1 LLVWTILTAK
11 GMRMKKTA
19 LLLLFVLTLALA
31 NSSAAFGQATASGAI
46 QGTVLDKS
54 EAVVVGAEV
63 FVTSKATGTT
73 RTVATS
79 DTGSFRF
86 DLLSAGLY
94 TVKVSKAGFST
105 VTQNVELL
113 VGQTATANVVLSPGS
128 VSESIEVTSEAP
140 LIDVVKTSVSQ
151 QITPSEVEELPMLG
165 RDVAN
170 LAYLAPGVKA
180 TDSYDPTKNRYA
192 ILSVNG
198 QSGRNVNVTI
208 NGVDNKDNTVGG
220 PVMQLPLEAVQE
232 FVISTQR
239 FSAANGRSEGAAI
252 NMITKAGTNNY
263 HGSVFGFFREQEF
276 NAANV
281 FEQQSGQKGPYSRQF
296 FGGSVGGPIV
306 RDKLYGFF
314 AIERQ
319 RENTSITEDPTALAE
334 LTLAKN
340 AGLAAEPAAVIPRP
354 FYETR
359 YNGRLDYKFNDRETA
374 YISYTSQANDSL
386 NDQSSQTGDL
396 TEGNFTKNHLQ
407 AANFTLNSVLSPST
421 VNSFLVGYQYWNNII
436 DSELKVPLVTFI
448 GGTSFGTNGNVPQQS
463 YQRKW
468 QFRDDLTKTVGRH
481 TFGMGVDFI
490 YNPKLG
496 GFFESN
502 STLEVDFGA
511 DPSCILAAVNDNVN
525 HCGPSFYPDG
535 FATAGAVIGMS
546 ASAGDPYFDMPG
558 GTKQLGLY
566 LQDDWKVT
574 KKLTVNLGVRWDK
587 DFNLVGASAI
597 AKSRTYLELQA
608 INSPY
613 AKLAHD
619 DDKDFSPR
627 IGFAYDITGRGKHVL
642 RGGYGLYYG
651 NIFQNIP
658 LFMIQQARPSIYQ
671 GLFSLT
677 QPSDVVPGTNIAL
690 GDWRYGVDP
699 NPTIP
704 PPLTSLVDGA
714 TGRLMDPDY
723 RNPVS
728 QQFNFGYQWAATKNS
743 VVEVEYVHTLG
754 LHENKTVNINPTI
767 AVLGTDSSGNPVIVS
782 KDRPLSAAFV
792 AAGVPD
798 LGRVMDEQSVN
809 RSRYDGLNFSYRQRM
824 SKHFSL
830 NANYTLS
837 RAMGWGIQ
845 SGGADASSGFRNYPH
860 DPLNIWDPRDFGPTD
875 NDERHH
881 VSISGVVQFPW
892 GFQVAPILSY
902 GSARPFDLRSG
913 FDVLSRGSGYSR
925 PVIVPIDNP
934 KDYLAFDG
942 SGPGFDS
949 AAALACLAAGQCRQ
963 VGYDTVRGEPYFNLD
978 MRVAKNIRVRE
989 GWNLQLIFQGFDITN
1004 KTNYGSNFHNTNTA
1018 GTFLTPEGFINPSSS
1033 FTPRAFVG
1041 EFGVRFTF

>member
-1 LLVWTILTAK
+1 MRRITLFTLIAAWTLLA
-11 GMRMKKTA
+11 G
-19 LLLLFVLTLALA
+19 
-31 NSSAAFGQATASGAI
+31 SSATFGQATASGTI

-54 EAVVVGAEV
+54 ESVITGAQVVI
-63 FVTSKATGTT
+63 TSKATGGT
-73 RTVATS
+73 RAASTS
-79 DTGSFRF
+79 GEGTYRF

-94 TVKVSKAGFST
+94 TVKVSKEGFST
-105 VTQNVELL
+105 VSETVELL
-113 VGQTATANVVLSPGS
+113 VGQTATANITLNPGS
-128 VSESIEVTSEAP
+128 ISETIEVTEQAP
-140 LIDVVKTSVSQ
+140 LLDVAKTSVSQ
-151 QITPSEVEELPMLG
+151 QITPSEVQELPLLG

-252 NMITKAGTNNY
+252 NLITKAGTNNY
-263 HGSVFGFFREQEF
+263 HGSAFGFFREQQF
-276 NAANV
+276 NAENV

-296 FGGSVGGPIV
+296 FGGSIGAPIV
-306 RDKLYGFF
+306 KDKLFGFF

-319 RENTSITEDPTALAE
+319 RESTSVTEDPSALAE
-334 LTLAKN
+334 LTIAQN
-340 AGLAAEPAAVIPRP
+340 AGLDAQPSAIIPRP

-359 YNGRLDYKFNDRETA
+359 YNGRIDYKFNDRETA
-374 YISYTSQANDSL
+374 YVSYTSQVNNSL
-386 NDQSSQTGDL
+386 NDQSGQTGDL

-407 AANFTLNSVLSPST
+407 AANVTLNSVLSNST

-436 DSELKVPLVTFI
+436 DSTLKVPLVTFI
-448 GGTSFGTNGNVPQQS
+448 GGSSFGTNGNVPQQS

-481 TFGMGVDFI
+481 NFGMGVDFI

-511 DPSCILAAVNDNVN
+511 DPSVITTDTAT
-525 HCGPSFYPDG
+525 YPQG
-535 FATAGAVIGMS
+535 FATPGAVIGMS

-566 LQDDWKVT
+566 FQDDWKVT
-574 KKLTVNLGVRWDK
+574 KRLTVNLGVRWDK

-597 AKSRTYLELQA
+597 AKSRTYLELLA
-608 INSPY
+608 INSPF
-613 AKLAHD
+613 AKLSHD
-619 DDKDFSPR
+619 DNKDFSPR
-627 IGFAYDITGRGKHVL
+627 VGFAYDLTGQGKHIL
-642 RGGYGLYYG
+642 HGGYGLYYG

-658 LFMIQQARPSIYQ
+658 LFMIQHARPTIYQ

-677 QPSDVVPGTNIAL
+677 TPSDLVPGTGIAL
-690 GDWRYGVDP
+690 GNWRYGVDP

-714 TGRLMDPDY
+714 TGRLMDPNY

-767 AVLGTDSSGNPVIVS
+767 AVLGTDASGNPIIAS
-782 KDRPLSAAFV
+782 KPRPLSAAFA
-792 AAGVPD
+792 AAGVPV

-824 SKHFSL
+824 TKHFSL

-837 RAMGWGIQ
+837 RAMGWGIE
-845 SGGADASSGFRNYPH
+845 SGGPDGFSSFRNYPH

-881 VSISGVVQFPW
+881 ISLSGVVQLPW

-925 PVIVPIDNP
+925 PVIVPNSDP
-934 KDYLAFDG
+934 TDYLAFDG
-942 SGPGFDS
+942 STGKDS
-949 AAALACLAAGQCRQ
+949 AAALACLAAAQCHQ
-963 VGYDTVRGEPYFNLD
+963 VGYDTVRGNAFFNMDL
-978 MRVAKNIRVRE
+978 RVAKNIRLRE
-989 GWNLQLIFQGFDITN
+989 GWNLQLMFQSFDLTN

-1018 GTFLTPEGFINPSSS
+1018 GTFLTPEGFINPNSS

-1041 EFGVRFTF
+1041 EFGARFTF